1 MRNISLHMIIF
12 LYFEKF
18 RRSKNLYLANRGF
31 FDQKDNRAPPLPPTL
46 GFLQKLSI
54 FAKIRRDWPRDLKFG
69 MWHPSTFLSSGKIR
83 NPPPDPP
90 FPVIF
95 NFCKKPQKFY
105 ISIFGQKESKKGM
118 VPLNKNCREGPHLVD
133 EKKFQPDRMKGLEV
147 MRFLKPQILILSK
160 ISTISVN
167 MQFR

>member
-1 MRNISLHMIIF
+1 MLIDNCVVGIF
-12 LYFEKF
+12 QFFPLYNNNF
-18 RRSKNLYLANRGF
+18 LIT
-31 FDQKDNRAPPLPPTL
+31 KDNRFGFFGQRVIGPPPPPS
-46 GFLQKLSI
+46 FLQKSSI
-54 FAKIRRDWPRDLKFG
+54 WRDWPRDLKFG

-95 NFCKKPQKFY
+95 HFCKKPQKFY